1 MRRNEL
7 ARAVHHKRSLKQ
19 VWQLGDFAGCSNFP
33 RCQDSRLRTT
43 VDPTHAPRRPEG
55 MLDGWETS
63 RPGKGREEQGRRML

>member
-19 VWQLGDFAGCSNFP
+19 VWQLGDFAGGSNFP
-33 RCQDSRLRTT
+33 RCQDSRVSTT
-43 VDPTHAPRRPEG
+43 ADPAQMRH
-55 MLDGWETS
+55 DGRKTS